1 MLVNGIRVTEAYR
14 PYARCQVVR
23 LRLWSPSTTRV
34 RSQLFWSYASSTGP
48 VGPTRVVVGFRRGG
62 RDLFCSA
69 LCLRVRLTRV
79 VRLCVARVSP
89 GARRPDACRSMVWLR
104 FWSPSTTRVRSQLFV
119 FVEKD
124 TVKRVR
130 SSSSSL
136 YVARVSPGARRPD
149 ACRSMGFDRKGG
161 TLLYWR
167 EGNGM
172 QRSAVARVDL
182 GVIYLS

>member
-1 MLVNGIRVTEAYR
+1 VWHAF
-14 PYARCQVVR
+14 R
-23 LRLWSPSTTRV
+23 LGLAGLTRAG
-34 RSQLFWSYASSTGP
+34 QWG
-48 VGPTRVVVGFRRGG
+48 
-62 RDLFCSA
+62 A
-69 LCLRVRLTRV
+69 LCLRLIGLTRV

-89 GARRPDACRSMVWLR
+89 GARRPNACRSMVWLR

-119 FVEKD
+119 FVERD

-130 SSSSSL
+130 SSSSSSL

-182 GVIYLS
+182 GVIYLP